1 MKKMFY
7 DNLIKG
13 IANVELSPKT
23 VFEIAV
29 ASACVLGKGN
39 PSSLKILVGK
49 DTRISGDMIEG
60 AITSAFCSLGVQVH
74 IAGIMPTPAL
84 SYLVKKYGMDAGVV
98 ITATDAPI
106 EYNGI
111 KLLNADGNYIDTAT
125 EHEIEEFL
133 NSNKTYGNLPVGAN
147 LGKVSRNDMGVRD
160 YVDYIKDNTKGDF
173 SGYKMAVDCGNG
185 AAYQCAKLFFRELD
199 ANVTIINNRPNGINI
214 SADCGFNNTEALKK
228 YVVENNC
235 DFGFA
240 YDGDAEFV
248 CVIDEN
254 GNDVNSNAVLDLC
267 VDYIKKYN
275 CSITDEM
282 IKKDAV
288 MLSAQFVCA
297 LRQKGIKASEL
308 L

>member
-1 MKKMFY
+1 MKRLFY

-13 IANVELSPKT
+13 IANVELTPKS

-29 ASACVLGKGN
+29 ASACVIGRGN
-39 PSSLKILVGK
+39 PSGLKILVGK
-49 DTRISGDMIEG
+49 DTRISGDMIE
-60 AITSAFCSLGVQVH
+60 AAVTSALCSLGANVH

-84 SYLVKKYGMDAGVV
+84 SYLVKKYGMDAGII
-98 ITATDAPI
+98 ITATDEPI

-111 KLLNADGNYIDTAT
+111 KFLNADGRYIDSAT

-133 NSNKTYGNLPVGAN
+133 NSNKTFDTLPVGAY

-160 YVDYIKDNTKGDF
+160 YVDYIKDNTKDDF
-173 SGYKMAVDCGNG
+173 CGYKMAIDCGNG
-185 AAYQCAKLFFRELD
+185 AAYQCAKLLFRELD

-228 YVVENNC
+228 YVIENNC
-235 DFGFA
+235 DFGIA

-254 GNDVNSNAVLDLC
+254 GNDVNGEAVLALC
-267 VDYIKKYN
+267 TEYTKQN
-275 CSITDEM
+275 NPSITEQM
-282 IKKDAV
+282 LKKDAV

-297 LRQKGIKASEL
+297 LKQKGIKVSGL
-308 L
+308 Y